1 MAYTL
6 REYLDYH
13 IKYFIR
19 RLRYRNGV
27 TEVDEEEVKEMEERG
42 YPNNYKKF
50 PYNLYK
56 PEIVTVDGDRYIR
69 YNARFRSL
77 HDLYVYLRSHPGINR
92 KVFSTLSSTN
102 GSTEFAGIP
111 IEEAIE
117 ELNSPPRDEYRDFLR
132 LSERLNSDSLGFVQ
146 EHITI
151 SAPGGGCIDIPAYA
165 SGNPFCYKIGR
176 SIYTPKFVRINVLLS
191 YYSGTTKEQILNRAL
206 IVAALVN
213 AFEQEGYIVDV
224 NTFEMSAEDNEIIDI
239 DVNIK
244 NNDETFNRASL
255 YKTLCYVEF
264 LRRILFRVLETMDVK
279 NSWGFGY
286 GHPCSESFV
295 REAKR
300 LDSTDIVIDQP
311 REMGIY
317 GKNIAED
324 FRNTIEHLQLG
335 DKIDVTRAADEFEK
349 DVLRLRKTIK

>member
-1 MAYTL
+1 MAYTMK
-6 REYLDYH
+6 EYLEYH
-13 IKYFIR
+13 LNYLIR
-19 RLRYRNGV
+19 KLRYRNGV
-27 TEVDEEEVKEMEERG
+27 TDLTKEEAKMMEERG
-42 YPNNYKKF
+42 YPNNHIEF
-50 PYNLYK
+50 PYNIYR
-56 PEIVTVDGDRYIR
+56 PEIITVDGDRYVR
-69 YNARFRSL
+69 YNARFGSL
-77 HDLYVYLRSHPGINR
+77 HDLYVYLRSHPRINR
-92 KVFSTLSSTN
+92 KVFSNLSSIT
-102 GSTEFAGIP
+102 GTTEFAGAP

-117 ELNSPPRDEYRDFLR
+117 ELDLPPRDEYRDFLK
-132 LSERLNSDSLGFVQ
+132 LSERLNDDSLGYVQ

-191 YYSGTTKEQILNRAL
+191 YYSGTSKEQILNRAL

-224 NTFEMSAEDNEIIDI
+224 NTFELSAEDNEVIDI

-244 NNDETFNRASL
+244 NSDETFNKASL

-279 NSWGFGY
+279 NKWGFGY

-300 LDSTDIVIDQP
+300 LDASDIVIDQP
-311 REMGIY
+311 REMGIR
-317 GKNIAED
+317 GKDIAED
-324 FRNTIEHLQLG
+324 FRNAIEHLQLG
-335 DKIDVTRAADEFEK
+335 DKIDVDKAADEFEK